1 MAFNM
6 RPGSFD
12 AVSPAYYFGLSSETL
27 EAELDQ
33 LGADATV
40 ADVASRVRQSR
51 NENEKIW
58 MQDIKTQLADQLNLP
73 MAFYEGGQHVTPNPF
88 GEEPTYAQ
96 ALLEIQRDT
105 AMYNLYTEWFGFMRS
120 LHSGDNPLQ
129 CMNFSF
135 IGGRSARYGS
145 WGILET
151 MNQDTALIP
160 APKYRAIVEN
170 LKPGCSVC
178 QIITIPAG
186 WSGIASNVNPSNTSL
201 GALLNPISSDLVIL
215 KNFEGTYLPGSGTNT
230 LQNWDSNSGYIVK
243 MSDQNNLT
251 ITGSSSVSPSVQL
264 TLGWNL
270 LPVKTGC
277 AITCEIFEEIL
288 SGHLEIIT
296 EIAGTN
302 VYWPQMEIKTLE
314 NLLPGKAYF
323 IKVDADII
331 LDFPSCE

>member
-1 MAFNM
+1 
-6 RPGSFD
+6 
-12 AVSPAYYFGLSSETL
+12 
-27 EAELDQ
+27 
-33 LGADATV
+33 
-40 ADVASRVRQSR
+40 
-51 NENEKIW
+51 

-296 EIAGTN
+296 D
-302 VYWPQMEIKTLE
+302 
-314 NLLPGKAYF
+314 LLPGKAYF

-331 LDFPSCE
+331 LDFPSCD